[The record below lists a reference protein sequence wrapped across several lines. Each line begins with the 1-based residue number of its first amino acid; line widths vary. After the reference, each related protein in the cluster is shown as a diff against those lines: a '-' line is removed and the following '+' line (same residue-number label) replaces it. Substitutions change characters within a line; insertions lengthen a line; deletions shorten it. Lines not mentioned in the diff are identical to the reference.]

1 MIHRGGGKTT
11 CKSRQ
16 SVETNLNSSTRSDQ
30 QGVILPTQENKT
42 RQKSWQLFTDGAS
55 KGNPGPAGAGWVLIR
70 DQNSDPIKEYK
81 FLGQAT
87 NNEAEYQALILGL
100 QHALSCGIQEI
111 RIHMD
116 SELLVRQLNGLYRV
130 KNPRLAHFFHQVQ
143 VLLLKFSKYAII
155 HIPREQNREADRMAN
170 EALRKIIK

>member
-1 MIHRGGGKTT
+1 MPIPK
-11 CKSRQ
+11 
-16 SVETNLNSSTRSDQ
+16 D
-30 QGVILPTQENKT
+30 KT
-42 RQKSWQLFTDGAS
+42 RLSPWQLFTDGAS
-55 KGNPGPAGAGWVLIR
+55 KGNPGPAGAGWVLIN
-70 DQNSDPIKEYK
+70 DQNSHSVKEGK

-100 QHALSCGIQEI
+100 QRALSCGAQEI

-130 KNPRLAHFFHQVQ
+130 KNPRLASFFHQVQ
-143 VLLLKFSKYAII
+143 DLLPKFTKYVII

-170 EALRKIIK
+170 EAIKKSDR